1 MNRKKSN
8 HALFLNLHLL
18 AIVLVGVSLATGLR
32 ISLLKYAH
40 FDFLSALL
48 PQGQM
53 HTVHYYSGL
62 MLGVLCLSYVFYRK
76 RFTHKT
82 TDNKYHRI
90 VNYLGYAVVVAC
102 IATGLLRWLDW
113 AASWVTLT
121 HYLFALLFI
130 AFLLLHSYVYF
141 LSLGKKLIGKLFQIK
156 ALKKQKL
163 FLGCFVI
170 FACFAI
176 WTFEQ
181 YKSTNYRVVAL
192 NNSAF
197 IAVDGKD
204 DEAFW
209 RQVNWHE
216 INTYGG
222 ANFNNGHTPV
232 KVKIASN
239 DVESYFLFRWQD
251 ETKSLTHLPLVKLNQ
266 QWQVK
271 QQGFHSF
278 NETRYY
284 EDKFA
289 VLLSQS
295 CDHGGDG
302 TAHLGKSPIK
312 GKPANWHG
320 KGYHGALDGRVRD
333 LWHWKALR
341 TNDMVQMDDNVIA
354 APRSAK
360 SGDRRYTAGYF
371 ADGKESGAY
380 VMNWLWYGK
389 DKVTPK
395 RLPLPEYQQM
405 YQGSDKDLEQA
416 VMPWFSSTPYKS
428 LLDTYPEGTLL
439 SSVLYRSNRFEGDRG
454 DVTAKGHWQDGFWT
468 LEVARRNKTG
478 SEYDV
483 ALEQGVCLWVAAF
496 DHAQI
501 AHTRHQRPLKLDY
514 SALSHKGKL

>member
-1 MNRKKSN
+1 MKRANRQ
-8 HALFLNLHLL
+8 LFIILHL
-18 AIVLVGVSLATGLR
+18 IVLISVTLSLITGLR
-32 ISLLKYAH
+32 VSLLQYDH
-40 FDFLSALL
+40 FSFLAPIL
-48 PQGQM
+48 PQGKM
-53 HTVHYYSGL
+53 HTVHYYSGVTL
-62 MLGVLCLSYVFYRK
+62 TLASACFILYRLT
-76 RFTHKT
+76 FEHKT
-82 TDNKYHRI
+82 TNNKYHRSVNWFGYI
-90 VNYLGYAVVVAC
+90 V
-102 IATGLLRWLDW
+102 LLFCLISGFTRWLELANVW
-113 AASWVTLT
+113 LSTV
-121 HYLFALLFI
+121 HYLSALAIIF
-130 AFLLLHSYVYF
+130 FLILHSYVYF
-141 LSLGKKLIGKLFQIK
+141 LTLGKKLVVKLFQIK
-156 ALKKQKL
+156 AIVRLKWHL
-163 FLGCFVI
+163 ISFCLLAGIGVFI
-170 FACFAI
+170 FD
-176 WTFEQ
+176 Q
-181 YKSTNYRVVAL
+181 NKSLSFQVL
-192 NNSAF
+192 PLEHSDF
-197 IAVDGKD
+197 IAIDGQD
-204 DEAFW
+204 SEPFW
-209 RQVNWHE
+209 QNIKWKTV
-216 INTYGG
+216 NTYGG

-232 KVKIASN
+232 EIKIASN

-271 QQGFHSF
+271 QQGFHTF

-389 DKVTPK
+389 NKVIPK
-395 RLPLPEYQQM
+395 RLPLPEYQHM
-405 YQGSDKDLEQA
+405 YRADNQHIEQA
-416 VMPWFSSTPYKS
+416 VLPWFSSTPYKP

-454 DVTAKGHWQDGFWT
+454 DVTAKGHWQDGYWT

-478 SEYDV
+478 SDYDV
-483 ALEQGVCLWVAAF
+483 ALEEGVCIWVAAF

-514 SALSHKGKL
+514 SALRQKGKL